1 MQLRLLFITSALILA
16 GCGGAPQDDQNLTQ
30 EPYFWWSTPE
40 LEATAPFEPPANEAA
55 IAFDLSDIE
64 AGLANLSFNEFI
76 TQSTNQILLRN
87 PETITEIGIADQL
100 GVPKYL
106 LNDLSAA
113 YLSDTQALE
122 SLILKLL
129 QTYDTE
135 QLTYEQQITYDG
147 YLWHLQDLVDG
158 HRFPYH
164 IYPVHHFIRGY
175 HFDLEH
181 FFTQLHTIDNIEDAN
196 DYIARLYFVD
206 DQIAQLIESLEIAES
221 QGIVPPKFILEVTRS
236 GMLAYM
242 RSRTAGPGSSQAENL
257 TVYTTFADKL
267 NHIQGLAP
275 SVEKEL
281 LAQAHSA
288 IENSFIPGYTDLL
301 NYVDYLIGIATS
313 DAGAWKLPDG
323 DEFYA
328 YILRKETSTDLT
340 PQEIHDL
347 GLLEVDRVRS
357 EMNDIFAS
365 LGYDLE
371 EDFGDLL
378 NQATQDAGFYDTSTR
393 MGAATYV
400 AEVQYMIAA
409 ADEATDS
416 LFDIRP
422 DGNVIV
428 VRGPVGGYYQRSSA
442 DGSRPAAYHVGIG
455 GQIPKYITPS
465 IAYHEAIPGHHFQI
479 GIEQSIELPDYRSD
493 TVFNA
498 YIEGWALYAERLA
511 WEMGLYDDDPYGDLG
526 RLQLELLRAV
536 RLVTDTGL
544 HALRWTREEAQ
555 DYIAATMGDKGWVAE
570 VDRYITLPGQATG
583 YKIGML
589 KILELRQLAMDQ
601 LGDQF
606 DFKVFHNV
614 VLSSGS
620 MPLSVLERVVNDYI
634 DAELAGP

>member
-1 MQLRLLFITSALILA
+1 MQMRLLILA
-16 GCGGAPQDDQNLTQ
+16 SILLLSSCNAASQGEQNSTQ
-30 EPYFWWSTPE
+30 EAHYWWSTPE
-40 LEATAPFEPPANEAA
+40 LEPTAPFEAPAMEEPL
-55 IAFDLSDIE
+55 AFDLGTIQAD
-64 AGLANLSFNEFI
+64 LLNLTFNEFV
-76 TQSTNQILLRN
+76 TQSTNQLLLRN

-100 GVPKYL
+100 GVPNNR

-113 YLSDTQALE
+113 YLADTQSLE
-122 SLILKLL
+122 TAILELL
-129 QTYDTE
+129 QSHDRE

-158 HRFPYH
+158 HRFPHH

-181 FFTQLHTIDNIEDAN
+181 FLTQLHTVENLQDAN
-196 DYIARLYFVD
+196 DYITRLYLVD
-206 DQIAQLIESLEIAES
+206 DQIAQLIDSLEAAEA
-221 QGIVPPKFILEVTRS
+221 QGIVPPKFILELTRS
-236 GMLAYM
+236 GMLAYL
-242 RSRTAGPGSSQAENL
+242 RSRSAGPGSSQAENL

-267 NHIQGLAP
+267 NHIKGLSL

-281 LAQAHSA
+281 LGQARAA
-288 IENSFIPGYTDLL
+288 IENSFVPGYTDLL
-301 NYVDYLIGIATS
+301 NHVDYLIGIATS

-323 DEFYA
+323 DAFYA
-328 YILRKETSTDLT
+328 YMLRKETSTDLT

-347 GLLEVDRVRS
+347 GLAEVDRISS
-357 EMNDIFAS
+357 EMDDIFSS

-378 NQATQDAGFYDTSTR
+378 NQAAQDAGFYDTSTSV
-393 MGAATYV
+393 GAATYV
-400 AEVQYMIAA
+400 AEVQFMIAE
-409 ADEATDS
+409 ADEATNS
-416 LFDIRP
+416 LFDIKP

-428 VRGPVGGYYQRSSA
+428 VRGPLGGYYQRSSA
-442 DGSRPAAYHVGIG
+442 DGSRPGAYHVGIG
-455 GQIPKYITPS
+455 GQIPRYITPS

-544 HALRWTREEAQ
+544 HALRWTRQEAQ
-555 DYIAATMGDKGWVAE
+555 DYIATTMGDEGWVAE
-570 VDRYITLPGQATG
+570 VDRYIAIPGQATG
-583 YKIGML
+583 YKIGMI
-589 KILELRQLAMDQ
+589 KILELRQIAMDN
-601 LGDQF
+601 LGDLF
-606 DFKVFHNV
+606 DFKDFHNV

-634 DAELAGP
+634 DNEVAGP